1 MVRDQIEAIEQRDQ
15 ALLKLSDLTRACLF
29 LATALLA
36 AFSVIAAVTIPGQ
49 SQISANSSTNP
60 GQTEDAPVSQVTG
73 NGQLR
78 PGTGSLRHTGGR
90 PIAVSGGSH

>member
-15 ALLKLSDLTRACLF
+15 ALLKLSDLTRACMF
-29 LATALLA
+29 VATALLA

-49 SQISANSSTNP
+49 SQTTASTPPNSSDSLTTQTTDS
-60 GQTEDAPVSQVTG
+60 GQPLQAPTTG
-73 NGQLR
+73 PVR
-78 PGTGSLRHTGGR
+78 RGSGR

>member
-1 MVRDQIEAIEQRDQ
+1 VVRDQIEAIEQRDQ

-29 LATALLA
+29 VATALLA

-49 SQISANSSTNP
+49 SQAIATTSSNSSDGLITETSDS
-60 GQTEDAPVSQVTG
+60 GQPLQAPTTG
-73 NGQLR
+73 PVR
-78 PGTGSLRHTGGR
+78 RGSGS